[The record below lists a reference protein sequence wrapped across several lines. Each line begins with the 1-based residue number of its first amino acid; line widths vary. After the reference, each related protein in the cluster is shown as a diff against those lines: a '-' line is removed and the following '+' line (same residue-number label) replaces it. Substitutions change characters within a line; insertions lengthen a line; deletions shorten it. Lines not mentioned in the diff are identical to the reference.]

1 MNMGSGQKKDIFP
14 QGIPSLNGIMKISL
28 LNYGINTN
36 LQLRR
41 RNILE
46 FIPFSILQNS
56 TSGTTSNERGSP
68 SSHSILVT
76 MGKGFE
82 ALGVSPVA
90 LLLIQTLK
98 PLMISLKKLE
108 FPKPLKGLV
117 APKIKRIPIRCR
129 N

>member
-1 MNMGSGQKKDIFP
+1 
-14 QGIPSLNGIMKISL
+14 
-28 LNYGINTN
+28 
-36 LQLRR
+36 LRR

-46 FIPFSILQNS
+46 FIPFFILQNS
-56 TSGTTSNERGSP
+56 TSGATSNERGSP
-68 SSHSILVT
+68 SSPSILVK

-117 APKIKRIPIRCR
+117 EPKIKRIPIRCR